1 MGKNKNKKEN
11 NTGLK
16 YDTVVPEGVKEIGI
30 EEYMGE
36 ENVGNVY
43 LPDSCE
49 KIWPRAFLGSDVE
62 SITAS
67 NITELGNAAFEKC
80 RLLFRAILP
89 ESVKKIGDRCFKGC
103 TALEEA
109 YIPYGVEEVG
119 ENVFDGCVSLS
130 ILICP
135 EHILQKLVHLL
146 EANNNLKR
154 IYIIDKNGNVS
165 RTVERTS
172 PKPKNTD
179 FGGLTKKPNSSE
191 NKLERR

>member
-49 KIWPRAFLGSDVE
+49 KIWARAFLGSDIE

-67 NITELGNAAFEKC
+67 NIIELGNAAFEKC

-130 ILICP
+130 KLICP
-135 EHILQKLVHLL
+135 EHLLPKLVHLL
-146 EANNNLKR
+146 KANNNLKQ
-154 IYIIDKNGNVS
+154 ICIIDENGNVS

-179 FGGLTKKPNSSE
+179 FGGLTK
-191 NKLERR
+191 LTQ